1 MKLDQCISVVNRN
14 KELIVN
20 FLAENFPQIQVC
32 ELQATY
38 LLWMDWNGLGL
49 DYKELERINRQEAYL
64 FFDEG
69 YVFGKQGEGF
79 ERWNLACPTR
89 YIELALERMKNV
101 YSKYV
106 K

>member
-1 MKLDQCISVVNRN
+1 M
-14 KELIVN
+14 
-20 FLAENFPQIQVC
+20 
-32 ELQATY
+32 
-38 LLWMDWNGLGL
+38 NGLGL
-49 DYKELERINRQEAYL
+49 DYMELERINHEEAKL

-89 YIELALERMKNV
+89 YIHEALARMKEA

-106 K
+106 R

>member
-1 MKLDQCISVVNRN
+1 MFPAVKVY
-14 KELIVN
+14 EL
-20 FLAENFPQIQVC
+20 EG
-32 ELQATY
+32 TY
-38 LLWMDWNGLGL
+38 LLWLDLNGLGL
-49 DYKELERINRQEAYL
+49 DYREIERINLEEARL

-89 YIELALERMKNV
+89 YIHEALARMKEA

>member
-1 MKLDQCISVVNRN
+1 MVNRN
-14 KELIVN
+14 KEVVTS
-20 FLAENFPQIQVC
+20 FLAEHFPQIKVC

-49 DYKELERINRQEAYL
+49 DYKELERINHEEARL

-79 ERWNLACPTR
+79 ERWNLACPTK
-89 YIELALERMKNV
+89 YIEAALERMEKV